1 MIIKIFFQVFRS
13 TLFPE
18 GLQIIHYATSK
29 KEVIEFFNKKLK
41 KWGVDYVLESTE
53 QDSLIKMCEKICV
66 GVKTKD
72 FGFGGGAYV
81 DLSEITTEELCL
93 SMITDLTQVKHN
105 AELLAPIASQMEIVL
120 KQALKR

>member
-18 GLQIIHYATSK
+18 GLHIIHYATSQ
-29 KEVIEFFNKKLK
+29 KEVIEFFNKKMK
-41 KWGVDYVLESTE
+41 KWGVDYAL
-53 QDSLIKMCEKICV
+53 QDTDKDSINEMCDRISV
-66 GVKTKD
+66 SVQTKD
-72 FGFGGGAYV
+72 ESGVFV
-81 DLSEITTEELCL
+81 DLSEIETKELCL
-93 SMITDLTQVKHN
+93 SMITDLTKVQNN